1 MKKITIFSQ
10 CFALSQKWDKI
21 GPWLLWNVNRE
32 PYVSFQM
39 VKFPMIL
46 SDFYPDIKVMI
57 LFNVK
62 SATLTVTDLEEVVY
76 YLSNGAIFS
85 DFEWPLTQILRWVL
99 IMNIFVMLWVMLSSC
114 PIYILQQR
122 ENTL

>member
-1 MKKITIFSQ
+1 
-10 CFALSQKWDKI
+10 
-21 GPWLLWNVNRE
+21 
-32 PYVSFQM
+32 M

-85 DFEWPLTQILRWVL
+85 DFE
-99 IMNIFVMLWVMLSSC
+99 
-114 PIYILQQR
+114 
-122 ENTL
+122 